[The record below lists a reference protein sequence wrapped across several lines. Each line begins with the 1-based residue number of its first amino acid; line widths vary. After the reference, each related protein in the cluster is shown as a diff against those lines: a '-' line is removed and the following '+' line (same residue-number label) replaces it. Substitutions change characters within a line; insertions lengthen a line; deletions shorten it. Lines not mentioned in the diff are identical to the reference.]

1 MLSRFCNK
9 QDNPYWIFWL
19 EKYTMFT
26 YMLGSFTFV
35 CSQLNRSSCQ
45 RWRQCHQPRWSR
57 TPWKKIEGD
66 NEINNHGIYFVYT
79 NATENLTVYIL
90 VKADVTNLTPLT
102 QSLNPPF
109 LRINKIF
116 ENITTFPSSFNPYN
130 DQNNN
135 KTITSLT
142 FRNCISGWLTRN

>member
-1 MLSRFCNK
+1 
-9 QDNPYWIFWL
+9 
-19 EKYTMFT
+19 
-26 YMLGSFTFV
+26 
-35 CSQLNRSSCQ
+35 
-45 RWRQCHQPRWSR
+45 
-57 TPWKKIEGD
+57 
-66 NEINNHGIYFVYT
+66 
-79 NATENLTVYIL
+79 
-90 VKADVTNLTPLT
+90 
-102 QSLNPPF
+102 